1 MDNKFDFSNLLD
13 FTETDLT
20 APDKVIEEYLSEL
33 PSVTN
38 NIISGKIEPY
48 NGPIYSY
55 TQKGLSA
62 ITAALGNVDKRID
75 IQDSLGASGE
85 TVQKFECYIYT
96 PVYEHYRYRLF
107 FMKYGVAHYPA
118 TLVLEESIARSV
130 SLSNSS
136 YIYECDNR
144 SELEQLIEDIFTS
157 KRVINVMQEII
168 RIHQAKKDEPEE
180 EETEE

>member
-1 MDNKFDFSNLLD
+1 MLD
-13 FTETDLT
+13 FAEVDLT
-20 APDKVIEEYLSEL
+20 APDKVIEDFISEL

-38 NIISGKIEPY
+38 NIIAGKIEPY
-48 NGPIYSY
+48 SGHIFSH
-55 TQKGLSA
+55 TQKGISNIA
-62 ITAALGNVDKRID
+62 AALGQVDRKIN
-75 IQDSLGASGE
+75 IQDSLGAEGE
-85 TVQKFECYIYT
+85 IQKKFECYIYT
-96 PVYEHYRYRLF
+96 PAYKHYRYRLF
-107 FMKYGVAHYPA
+107 FMRYGVAHYPV
-118 TLVLEESIARSV
+118 TIVLEESISRSV

-168 RIHQAKKDEPEE
+168 RIHQAKKDEPQDEPEE